1 LNKEYPFKMS
11 NLLGLDE
18 DMDIYEMP
26 DKRGRR
32 GIKLPRIGNSSFDH
46 GKLIQIEK
54 MKHYDDRI
62 N

>member
-1 LNKEYPFKMS
+1 MS

-18 DMDIYEMP
+18 DMDMYEMP